1 MFSNYS
7 LFPLG
12 KSAPT
17 ICFSHGLRVYYRIR
31 KEKARS
37 SPVPVKDRKQI
48 WSIPNLISLF
58 RLLLIPLLVT
68 LYWKGRT
75 IAALIVFGVSA
86 ASDILDGQIARRF
99 NMVTDLGKMLDP
111 LADKLTQ
118 GAAAVC
124 VARNHPQVF
133 LLFALMAVKELTQA
147 FIGARSMKKTGQ
159 AFSSKW
165 FGKLCTVV
173 TTACLMAMFAFPQL
187 PEGAI
192 NGMILLCAA
201 MMLVSLALYAKHFHA
216 HSEAA
221 EAEKRTLL

>member
-1 MFSNYS
+1 MPF
-7 LFPLG
+7 
-12 KSAPT
+12 
-17 ICFSHGLRVYYRIR
+17 
-31 KEKARS
+31 
-37 SPVPVKDRKQI
+37 KDRKQI
-48 WSIPNLISLF
+48 WSIPNLLSMF
-58 RLLLIPLLVT
+58 RILLIPLMVA

-86 ASDILDGQIARRF
+86 ASDIADGQIARRF

-118 GAAAVC
+118 GAAAIC
-124 VARNHPQVF
+124 VGRTHPQAF
-133 LLFALMAVKELTQA
+133 LLFGFMAVKELTQA
-147 FIGARSMKKTGQ
+147 AIGARVIRETGHV
-159 AFSSKW
+159 FSAKW
-165 FGKLCTVV
+165 FGKLCTVI
-173 TTACLMAMFAFPQL
+173 TTASIMAMFAFPQL

-221 EAEKRTLL
+221 EAEKRTLA